1 MRTGFTTGAAAAAAA
16 RACMSSIASQS
27 RTGAVDV
34 PLPRGG
40 SLRIRV
46 ASCEFSHNR
55 ARCSVIKD
63 GGDDPDVTHGAEISV
78 ECELAGAAG
87 AVEVLGGEGVGTVT
101 KPGLGLEIGA
111 PAINPVPRRMIEG
124 GVREA
129 GARALARSGVRVTV
143 SVANGAE
150 IATKTDNPRLGIVG
164 GISILGTSGIV
175 VPFSTA
181 AFAASVRQ
189 GIGVAAAMGEVEVA
203 LTTGGRSEEAAR
215 GLAGLRD
222 HCYVQMGD
230 FAGYSVR
237 ECARAGIRRVRI
249 FGFVGKMA
257 KLAAGAKQTH
267 VKGSKVDTALLA
279 RIARECGAG
288 DGAAGEIAAAN
299 TARHAGEIAQAHGIA
314 GFFEGIARR
323 AQAEMEGHGVGNVR
337 VSVTLLGFDGG
348 VLAEWPRE

>member
-1 MRTGFTTGAAAAAAA
+1 MRTGFTTGTSAAAAA
-16 RACMSSIASQS
+16 RACMRSIASQS
-27 RTGAVDV
+27 RTGSVDV

-40 SLRIRV
+40 TLRVAI
-46 ASCEFSHNR
+46 ASCEFSADR

-63 GGDDPDVTHGAEISV
+63 GGDDPDVTHGAEIAV
-78 ECELAGAAG
+78 ACELAGAAG
-87 AVEVLGGEGVGTVT
+87 SVEILGGEGVGTVT

-111 PAINPVPRRMIEG
+111 PAINPVPRRMIED
-124 GVREA
+124 GVRGEGA
-129 GARALARSGVRVTV
+129 GALARGGVRVTV

-150 IATKTDNPRLGIVG
+150 IATRTDNPRLGIVG

-181 AFAASVRQ
+181 AFAASIRQ
-189 GIGVAAAMGEVEVA
+189 NIGVAAAMGEEEVV
-203 LTTGGRSEEAAR
+203 LSTGGRSEEAAR
-215 GLAGLRD
+215 GLAGLRE

-237 ECARAGIRRVRI
+237 ECARAGIRRARVV
-249 FGFVGKMA
+249 GYVGKMA
-257 KLAAGAKQTH
+257 KLAAGARQTH

-279 RIARECGAG
+279 RIAQECGAG
-288 DGAAGEIAAAN
+288 DAVAAEIASAN
-299 TARHAGEIAQAHGIA
+299 TARHAGEIAQARGVR

-323 AQAEMEGHGVGNVR
+323 AQAEMEGHCGGGVR
-337 VSVTLLGFDGG
+337 VRVTLLGFDGG

>member
-1 MRTGFTTGAAAAAAA
+1 M
-16 RACMSSIASQS
+16 
-27 RTGAVDV
+27 V
-34 PLPRGG
+34 
-40 SLRIRV
+40 
-46 ASCEFSHNR
+46 
-55 ARCSVIKD
+55 KD
-63 GGDDPDVTHGAEISV
+63 GGDDPDVTHGAEIAAV
-78 ECELAGAAG
+78 CELGGAAG
-87 AVEVLGGEGVGTVT
+87 TVEILGGEGVGTVT

-111 PAINPVPRRMIEG
+111 PAINPVPRRMIED

-129 GARALARSGVRVTV
+129 GALALAGRGARVTI

-181 AFAASVRQ
+181 AFAASIRQ
-189 GIGVAAAMGEVEVA
+189 GIGVAAAMGEEEVA

-215 GLAGLRD
+215 GIAGLRD

-257 KLAAGAKQTH
+257 KIAAGARQTH

-288 DGAAGEIAAAN
+288 EEAAGEIASAN
-299 TARHAGEIAQAHGIA
+299 TARHAGEIAQARGVA
-314 GFFEGIARR
+314 GFFGGIARR
-323 AQAEMEGHGVGNVR
+323 AQAEMEGHGGGKVS

-348 VLAEWPRE
+348 VLAEWPQG